1 MIAKKITRVIRRA
14 DNTENLYEVYAPEP
28 RTLLTTMSEAEVEAL
43 LLRAEPNAG
52 EVLARL
58 RFGESEIVLKSQR

>member
-1 MIAKKITRVIRRA
+1 
-14 DNTENLYEVYAPEP
+14 
-28 RTLLTTMSEAEVEAL
+28 MSEAEVEAL

-58 RFGESEIVLKSQR
+58 RFGESEIVVEIPELRADDYPEMPKTA